1 MGLDMNS
8 RNFKRPLPVIQPLTD
23 KYEYARFIVI
33 CRKAGGFSE
42 REIYKISAFIFHL
55 SLIRLSE
62 MMFCHQILI
71 PTRYWFSSL
80 YVNSKLIVTKRKFK
94 KSTQMYIWKLHFLF
108 FNQPFRNAI
117 LHRDC
122 MKVFMKGCKRP
133 WLMKG

>member
-62 MMFCHQILI
+62 MMFCHQILV

-80 YVNSKLIVTKRKFK
+80 YVNSKLIVTKRKVSK
-94 KSTQMYIWKLHFLF
+94 IYTNVY
-108 FNQPFRNAI
+108 
-117 LHRDC
+117 
-122 MKVFMKGCKRP
+122 MKVTF
-133 WLMKG
+133 LVL